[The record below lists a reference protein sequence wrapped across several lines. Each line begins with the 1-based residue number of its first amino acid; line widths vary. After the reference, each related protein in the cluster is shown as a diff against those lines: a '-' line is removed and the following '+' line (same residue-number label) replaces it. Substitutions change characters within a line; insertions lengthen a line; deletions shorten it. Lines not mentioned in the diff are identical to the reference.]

1 MTQSHT
7 PVLEAIVL
15 AAGRGVRFGGDKLL
29 AALNGAPL
37 ITGALASALA
47 APVRRVLVAVGDD
60 PRLADALQ
68 AAAPPSAAD
77 RLVLIPVPQAAEG
90 MSASLRTAAAA
101 ASPEIDGVFVFLGD
115 MPAIA
120 TETPVR
126 LAAALDGPGRIVAP
140 VHAGRRGH
148 PVLFGGGWLPALKTL
163 TGDQGARAVIATA
176 GSSLRL
182 VEVDDPGVLLDID
195 RPEDLA
201 GWEAATEADG
211 RDRRESP

>member
-15 AAGRGVRFGGDKLL
+15 AAGQGVRFGGGKLL

-37 ITGALASALA
+37 VTGALAAALA

-60 PRLADALQ
+60 PRLVDAVQ
-68 AAAPPSAAD
+68 AFATPDRAD

-90 MSASLRTAAAA
+90 MGASLRTAASAVSAA
-101 ASPEIDGVFVFLGD
+101 AEGVFVFLGD

-120 TETPVR
+120 PDTPVR
-126 LAAALDGPGRIVAP
+126 LAAALDRPERIVAP
-140 VHAGRRGH
+140 VQAGRRGH
-148 PVLFGGGWLPALKTL
+148 PVLFGRAWLPALETL
-163 TGDQGARAVIATA
+163 EGDEGARALIAAA

-182 VEVDDPGVLLDID
+182 VAVDDPGVLLDID

-201 GWEAATEADG
+201 
-211 RDRRESP
+211 RL